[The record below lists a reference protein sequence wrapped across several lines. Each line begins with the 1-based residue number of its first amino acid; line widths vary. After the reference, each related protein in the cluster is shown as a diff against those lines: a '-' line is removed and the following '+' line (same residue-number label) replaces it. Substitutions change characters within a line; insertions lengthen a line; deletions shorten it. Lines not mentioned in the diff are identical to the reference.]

1 MAKKQFGRFEI
12 KSLLGKGA
20 MGAVYLA
27 HDPTLN
33 RDVAIKIV
41 RFPKGLDDELLHGL
55 KDGLMKEARLAA
67 GLTHPA
73 IVQVYDV
80 GEERGMPFVVME
92 LIKGNLFSSLLQEK
106 GFLEPQ
112 TACRVFKE
120 LLSGMS
126 YAHEQ
131 GVVHLDL
138 KPSNIMIGNNWQ
150 PRIMDFGIA
159 RSIADLRVQERQV
172 AGTPRFMAPEQI
184 NGGTLDTRADVYSLG
199 VIFYLMLSGNLPFP
213 NTDFDKLRNEI
224 TKKPHPP
231 LQNYKA
237 DLPKP
242 YYEFIDRTLSK
253 SPADRFESATSMLES
268 FIKNISKDIDAG
280 KTPDDDEIKN
290 GKSNKEILRFILQRM
305 ERKGDFPSVSQYVS
319 EVISAARSPNSSA
332 SKIAQTILK
341 DMSLTNRVLRIANSA
356 YYSGLGSPITTISR
370 AVVVL
375 GMDSILNM
383 TSALG
388 IFEHFLKKG
397 SGKDVLELKKK
408 VMEALFTALNAR
420 EIANQMEMENAEEP
434 FICGMLHHLGRLIVC
449 FYFSE
454 EQEAIDK
461 LISQENMNEELA
473 SRKIM
478 RLSYTELGQE
488 IAASWKL
495 PKLLQSGLT
504 KLDPDKK
511 GPLKKKEDMLQGV
524 TSYAYELSKVTMMT
538 DKAKRKVAL
547 ANLAIKFEGKIEIK
561 PKILDKIIENT
572 IEDAGNFSQTLKL
585 SLNELGIKTKAEKSK
600 EVRPGKKS
608 AAGSDPDAT
617 VLSPDDAMVLSAI
630 EGEDDGISEEVDD
643 STAARKAKEEANF
656 MAERQEFLT
665 KTITDISMSLT
676 GQFSISDV
684 IMMVLEGMYRGLG
697 MRNVLLAM
705 VTPKRDQIVFRFGLG
720 PEVDKLRTD
729 FQFSLRKANDAPVAC
744 ILKKEEIVFY
754 DLEKEGKEGL
764 IPENLSLLLDPK
776 SVLFLP
782 VIVQNRPIGL
792 FFADRSKDQSPITE
806 LELQSVRMLANQLVL
821 ALHQSSGKR

>member
-1 MAKKQFGRFEI
+1 MAQKQFGRFEM

-41 RFPKGLDDELLHGL
+41 RFPKELDEERLQEL
-55 KDGLMKEARLAA
+55 KVGLMKEARLAA
-67 GLTHPA
+67 GLTHPG
-73 IVQVYDV
+73 IVQIYDV

-106 GFLEPQ
+106 GALEPQ
-112 TACRVFKE
+112 TACLVFKE
-120 LLSGMS
+120 MLSGMS

-138 KPSNIMIGNNWQ
+138 KPANIMIGNNWQ

-159 RSIADLRVQERQV
+159 RSVADLRVQEMEV
-172 AGTPRFMAPEQI
+172 TGTPRYMAPEQI
-184 NGGTLDTRADVYSLG
+184 TGGKLDTRVDVFSLG

-213 NTDFDKLRNEI
+213 NKDFDKLKNDI

-231 LQNYKA
+231 LQNYQG
-237 DLPKP
+237 DLPKS
-242 YYEFIDRTLSK
+242 YYEFIDRALSK

-268 FIKNISKDIDAG
+268 FLPIIEKDNKAG
-280 KTPDDDEIKN
+280 KTPDDDEKMN
-290 GKSNKEILRFILQRM
+290 ENSRKEILRFILQRM

-332 SKIAQTILK
+332 GKIAQTILK

-356 YYSGLGSPITTISR
+356 YYKGLGSAITTISR

-388 IFEHFLKKG
+388 IFEHFLKKE
-397 SGKDVLELKKK
+397 SGKDVKELKKK

-461 LISQENMNEELA
+461 LIRQENMDEEKA

-478 RLSYTELGQE
+478 RLSYIELGQA
-488 IAASWKL
+488 IAESWNL
-495 PKLLQSGLT
+495 PKLLQSGLKT
-504 KLDPDKK
+504 LDLDKK
-511 GPLKKKEDMLQGV
+511 GPLKKKEEMLQCV
-524 TSYAYELSKVTMMT
+524 TSYAYELSKATMIT

-547 ANLAIKFEGKIEIK
+547 ANLARKFEGKIEIK
-561 PKILDKIIENT
+561 PKVLNKIIENS

-585 SLNELGIKTKAEKSK
+585 SLKELGLTPEEEKDVK
-600 EVRPGKKS
+600 PGKKS
-608 AAGSDPDAT
+608 AAGPDVDAT
-617 VLSPDDAMVLSAI
+617 TLSPDDAMVLSAI
-630 EGEDDGISEEVDD
+630 EGEDDGMSGDVDD
-643 STAARKAKEEANF
+643 STAARKVKEEENF
-656 MAERQEFLT
+656 MAERQVFLT
-665 KTITDISMSLT
+665 QTITDISMSLT
-676 GQFSISDV
+676 GEFSISDV

-720 PEVDKLRTD
+720 PEVEKLRTD
-729 FQFSLRKANDAPVAC
+729 FVFPLKNPTDAPVAC
-744 ILKKEEIVFY
+744 LLKKEEIVFY
-754 DLEKEGKEGL
+754 DLEKENKEES
-764 IPENLSLLLDPK
+764 IPENLLLLLDPK

-782 VIVQNRPIGL
+782 VVVHNKPIGL
-792 FFADRSKDQSPITE
+792 FFADRSKDQPPITDV
-806 LELQSVRMLANQLVL
+806 ELQSIRMLANQLVL
-821 ALHQSSGKR
+821 ALHQSSGGR